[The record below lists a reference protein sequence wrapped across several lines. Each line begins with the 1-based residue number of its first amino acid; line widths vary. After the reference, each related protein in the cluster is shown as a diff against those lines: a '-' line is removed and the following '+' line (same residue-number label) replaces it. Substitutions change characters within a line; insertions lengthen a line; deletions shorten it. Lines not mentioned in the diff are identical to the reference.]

1 MTVGV
6 HGYHTT
12 FQDPHGVRRDFSR
25 APRPSCRPSCRT
37 WKPRVYALA
46 KGKADSS
53 KKEDERGA
61 PHDKPHQ
68 GGLTA
73 SLLFN
78 AASWRAQ
85 RGQTHCITCQGKG
98 QVQCPQCKGTGVG
111 PRSRQPTNPIQHAA
125 NKISS
130 LVSGGKADDVEWRTS
145 NRCSRCQGRGVCRC
159 EECGGTG
166 RRGPSEE
173 ES

>member
-53 KKEDERGA
+53 KKASICPASLRRSTASGHLTGSGSSCLHGTCSPLSSSLLNAQEDERGA

-78 AASWRAQ
+78 
-85 RGQTHCITCQGKG
+85 
-98 QVQCPQCKGTGVG
+98 
-111 PRSRQPTNPIQHAA
+111 
-125 NKISS
+125 
-130 LVSGGKADDVEWRTS
+130 VSAWGDWFIRVFQIYAH
-145 NRCSRCQGRGVCRC
+145 
-159 EECGGTG
+159 
-166 RRGPSEE
+166 
-173 ES
+173 

>member
-1 MTVGV
+1 MPPVQGVVQWVGL
-6 HGYHTT
+6 
-12 FQDPHGVRRDFSR
+12 GVTLQWGMCLDATEHVPIQHHLSVPPF
-25 APRPSCRPSCRT
+25 P
-37 WKPRVYALA
+37 
-46 KGKADSS
+46 
-53 KKEDERGA
+53 
-61 PHDKPHQ
+61 
-68 GGLTA
+68 
-73 SLLFN
+73 
-78 AASWRAQ
+78 
-85 RGQTHCITCQGKG
+85 
-98 QVQCPQCKGTGVG
+98 VQGTGVG